1 MWLNNYVEK
10 HALGT
15 IEYIE
20 EVVNDDGKHVWKVTV
35 QSMLSIRLMYLDIL
49 ITGMFQ

>member
-1 MWLNNYVEK
+1 MWLNNYVGK

-20 EVVNDDGKHVWKVTV
+20 EVFNDDAAIWIK
-35 QSMLSIRLMYLDIL
+35 SN
-49 ITGMFQ
+49 